1 MMENS
6 SQFLLLLYLRGVGEM
21 ENQHVSLF
29 EIILWILIIAN
40 VF

>member
-1 MMENS
+1 MENS
-6 SQFLLLLYLRGVGEM
+6 SQFFFYLRGVGEM